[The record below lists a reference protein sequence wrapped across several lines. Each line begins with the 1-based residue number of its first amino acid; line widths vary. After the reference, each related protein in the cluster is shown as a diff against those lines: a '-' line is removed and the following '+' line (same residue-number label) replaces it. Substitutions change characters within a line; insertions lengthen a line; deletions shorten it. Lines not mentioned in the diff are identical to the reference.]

1 MIPVKNLSS
10 VVIEDS
16 QSMRITKNV
25 TDDKMSVQTFFWL
38 KYKKEEVRVEKS
50 KFLTRILGFK

>member
-25 TDDKMSVQTFFWL
+25 TDDKMSVQTFFLL

-50 KFLTRILGFK
+50 KFLTRIL